1 MADVTRRLFIHGR
14 VQGVGFRF
22 FAQRTAARLGVL
34 GWVRNLPDR
43 RVEEEAQCHPMSL
56 SSFESSL
63 RQGPRGAQVAHFE
76 HTEISDE
83 PEAGTAFSIR

>member
-1 MADVTRRLFIHGR
+1 VRRRYLIGGR

-22 FAQRTAARLGVL
+22 FAQRTAARLGL
-34 GWVRNLPDR
+34 QGWVRNLPDG
-43 RVEEEAQCHPMSL
+43 RVESEAQGDPTSL
-56 SSFESSL
+56 TAFESAL

-83 PEAGTAFSIR
+83 SEAGTGFAIW

>member
-1 MADVTRRLFIHGR
+1 MRRRYLIGGR

-22 FAQRTAARLGVL
+22 FAQRTAARLGLL
-34 GWVRNLPDR
+34 GWVRNLPDG
-43 RVEEEAQCHPMSL
+43 RVESEAQGDPISL
-56 SSFESSL
+56 TSFEASL

-83 PEAGTAFSIR
+83 PEGGTGFSIR

>member
-1 MADVTRRLFIHGR
+1 MRRRYLIGGR
-14 VQGVGFRF
+14 VQGVGFRY
-22 FAQRTAARLGVL
+22 FAQRTAARLGLL
-34 GWVRNLPDR
+34 GWVRNLPNGQ
-43 RVEEEAQCHPMSL
+43 VESEAQGDL
-56 SSFESSL
+56 ILLTAFESAL

>member
-1 MADVTRRLFIHGR
+1 MRRRYLIGGR

-22 FAQRTAARLGVL
+22 FSQRTASRLGLL
-34 GWVRNLPDR
+34 GWVRNLPDG
-43 RVEEEAQCHPMSL
+43 RVELEAQGDPNSL
-56 SSFESSL
+56 TSFESAL

-83 PEAGTAFSIR
+83 AEAGRSFLIR

>member
-1 MADVTRRLFIHGR
+1 MRRRYLIGGR

-22 FAQRTAARLGVL
+22 FAQRTASRLGLL
-34 GWVRNLPDR
+34 GWVRNLPDGG
-43 RVEEEAQCHPMSL
+43 VELEAQGDQNSL
-56 SSFESSL
+56 ASFESAL

-83 PEAGTAFSIR
+83 PDAGTAFAIRG

>member
-1 MADVTRRLFIHGR
+1 

-22 FAQRTAARLGVL
+22 FAQRTAARLGLL
-34 GWVRNLPDR
+34 GWVRNLSDG
-43 RVEEEAQCHPMSL
+43 RVEAEAQGDPDSL
-56 SSFESSL
+56 TAFESAL

-83 PEAGTAFSIR
+83 PDAGTAFSVR

>member
-1 MADVTRRLFIHGR
+1 MRRRYQIGGR

-22 FAQRTAARLGVL
+22 FAQRTAARLGLL
-34 GWVRNLPDR
+34 GWVRNLPDGG
-43 RVEEEAQCHPMSL
+43 VEAEAQGDPISL

-83 PEAGTAFSIR
+83 PEAGTGFSIR